1 MNHPVK
7 NLIFNSFVN
16 RQNKPNSGST
26 SWTLDLQEIEDLLF
40 ESLADGSYSR
50 GYRDGVLVVRLKESS
65 GFYTGIATLVEGDTL
80 IGRFRAR
87 TEGEL
92 PRKTISKLVGLGDP
106 KPEAKS
112 VDVILYSSQTLAED
126 QTNELPAIEGNW
138 EVISINANPIN
149 GKVPIDP
156 FTLIANHFHVPGS
169 GDGGTSTKMS
179 AEEFESALRESHEF
193 WKDKAQI
200 SYKRKQSIIEKI
212 CHSIKGG

>member
-1 MNHPVK
+1 MNHQVK

-26 SWTLDLQEIEDLLF
+26 SWTLEFQEIEDLIF
-40 ESLADGSYSR
+40 ESLVSGSFSK
-50 GYRDGVLVVRLKESS
+50 GYREGVLVVRLKESS
-65 GFYTGIATLVEGDTL
+65 GFYTGIATLTEGDTL
-80 IGRFRAR
+80 VGRFRAR
-87 TEGEL
+87 VEGEL
-92 PRKTISKLVGLGDP
+92 PRKTISKLVERGEP

-112 VDVILYSSQTLAED
+112 VDVILYSSLALAED
-126 QTNELPAIEGNW
+126 QTNELPPIEGNW
-138 EVISINANPIN
+138 EVISINANPIE

-169 GDGGTSTKMS
+169 RDGGTTTKMS

-200 SYKRKQSIIEKI
+200 SYKRKESIIEKI